1 MIMDCG
7 GSLIKRGSK
16 MARVLMVVA
25 MFVIFYGCGQKT
37 MTPSGADQQNTTP
50 RAAGIVKLTFDDG
63 PVARTAPVIFLR
75 KDTPLDGNTPAVLD
89 VLRKFGVPATFFVV
103 GKQVRKYPELVHREY
118 SEGHSVQNHSYTHRN
133 FTKHSKAQV
142 ARELRMTNQAITEA
156 GVPRPH
162 IFRPPYGITNDR
174 VRSVGASLGLRQIRW
189 TDKPSED
196 WDDPPASVICK
207 RVVRQVRP
215 GSVVLLHDGS
225 GANTDDALPCIIRE
239 LRAKGYGFGK
249 L

>member
-1 MIMDCG
+1 MDCG
-7 GSLIKRGSK
+7 GSLIKRGSN
-16 MARVLMVVA
+16 MARVLMVLA

-37 MTPSGADQQNTTP
+37 RTASGAGQRNTTP

-63 PVARTAPVIFLR
+63 PVARNAPVIFLR

-89 VLRKFGVPATFFVV
+89 VLRKYGVPATFFVV
-103 GKQVRKYPELVHREY
+103 GKQVRKYPGLVRREY
-118 SEGHSVQNHSYTHRN
+118 SEGHSVQNHSYTHPN
-133 FTKHSKAQV
+133 FTKLSKAQV
-142 ARELRMTNQAITEA
+142 ARELRATNQAITEA
-156 GVPRPH
+156 GVPGPH
-162 IFRPPYGITNDR
+162 RFRPPYGITNDR

-189 TDKPSED
+189 TDKASED
-196 WDDPPASVICK
+196 WEDPPASAICK
-207 RVVRQVRP
+207 RVVSKVRP